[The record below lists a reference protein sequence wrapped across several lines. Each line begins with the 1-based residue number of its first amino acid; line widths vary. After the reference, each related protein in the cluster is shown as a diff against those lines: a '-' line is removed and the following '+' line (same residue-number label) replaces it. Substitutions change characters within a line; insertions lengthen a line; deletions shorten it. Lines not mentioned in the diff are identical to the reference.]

1 MNSRHAK
8 RTMVPLLMAAAAALA
23 LSACSGTASE
33 QAYAAEPGAV
43 AQDEM
48 AVGAPADGGFA
59 LADRTAGS
67 TVTQEREVIRTAYVT
82 MRVDDVAQATID
94 VQGLVSRRDGLISA
108 EDAQVSGDNTY
119 ATITAQVPAAQLDGF
134 LDDVSALGTVDAVN
148 VTAQDVTTQV
158 VDLDARIAALTTSID
173 RMSVLLAEAERIEDL
188 LAIEAQLSAR
198 QAELDSLLAQR
209 TYLGDQVAMSA
220 VTITMSPVS
229 TPIAEVD
236 APGFLSGL
244 RSGWA
249 AVTSAIAVA
258 ITAAGF
264 LLPFAIILLVVAVP
278 LIAIAVRQSRRR
290 RPTDPDASDPAEAA
304 PAATGSPRAGG

>member
-1 MNSRHAK
+1 M
-8 RTMVPLLMAAAAALA
+8 
-23 LSACSGTASE
+23 
-33 QAYAAEPGAV
+33 
-43 AQDEM
+43 
-48 AVGAPADGGFA
+48 
-59 LADRTAGS
+59 
-67 TVTQEREVIRTAYVT
+67 IRTAYVT

-249 AVTSAIAVA
+249 AFTSAIAVA

-290 RPTDPDASDPAEAA
+290 RPTDTDASDTAEAA